1 MQNIAVKTP
10 AEIADAGKIR
20 TGGACRI
27 ARSVPAKIADAG
39 KIRTGGACRIV
50 RG

>member
-27 ARSVPAKIADAG
+27 
-39 KIRTGGACRIV
+39 V

>member
-1 MQNIAVKTP
+1 MQNITVKTP

-27 ARSVPAKIADAG
+27 ARSAPPKIADAG
-39 KIRTGGACRIV
+39 KVRTGGACRIL